1 MNSTIHDQEGLE
13 EILEE
18 PKIRLRTEIA
28 AKVLPEL
35 MRENLE
41 SYMQN
46 PDSRKSKTALIQESL
61 SWADELIEQARIQ
74 R

>member
-1 MNSTIHDQEGLE
+1 MSIIHDREGLDKM
-13 EILEE
+13 LEE

-41 SYMQN
+41 MYKQS
-46 PDSRKSKTALIQESL
+46 PDLRKSKSALIQEAL
-61 SWADELIEQARIQ
+61 SWADDLISAGRVN
-74 R
+74 